1 MGANVNVFSAPRKAT
16 DERNGEP
23 RAYAAGD
30 ERKNPAGGLEHT
42 VNSGHYLYTTS
53 RFQDVKYG

>member
-1 MGANVNVFSAPRKAT
+1 MNVFSAPRKAT

-30 ERKNPAGGLEHT
+30 ERKNPAGGLEHP
-42 VNSGHYLYTTS
+42 VNSGYYLYTTS